1 MDKTKKLEN
10 TLAGVWYP
18 TSRKA
23 LSNLLLNLAAGVP
36 PAPPEDAEDRIAAL
50 IVPHAG
56 YEWSGQTAAYAWE
69 RVRGKRYRRVIL
81 LAPTHRF
88 PLGDTAVLPASGSTE
103 TPLGPVEFDA
113 EAAEKLLESPLFKES
128 DRVHEPE
135 HSTQIQYPFI
145 QSVLPEAKV
154 LPIIVGPLSSEA
166 ARNIGEALRKI
177 TDKDTLA
184 VVSSDFIHYGEDF
197 GYTPFS
203 PSDSLENAKRI
214 NMAAWEL
221 MKLHATDILIKF
233 EQKTHATICGLD
245 PIRVLMN
252 LIPWSAEGK
261 LLHYATSSDRAPDPE
276 RFVCYLS
283 AMFSQKP
290 FAHKGPVSEILSAG
304 DKKALLAIAR
314 DSIAFALKEGKF
326 PETDQFKERAP
337 ESSLAKMGA
346 FVSLHSPDGS
356 LRGCIGEIEPYRP
369 LYQAVTQR
377 ACDAAFRDPRFPS
390 LQVGEFQGIRIE
402 ISALTPAKP
411 VKSWHEIVPGKHG
424 MTLEKDGHFAVFL
437 PQVATEQGWTLEETL
452 TYLSRK
458 AGLPPDAW
466 RTGAE
471 FTVFEAIV
479 FSEDAMPQT

>member
-18 TSRKA
+18 ASRKA
-23 LSNLLLNLAAGVP
+23 LSNLLLNLAADVP
-36 PAPPEDAEDRIAAL
+36 PAPREDAEDRIAAL

-56 YEWSGQTAAYAWE
+56 YEWSGRTAAFAWE
-69 RVRGKRYRRVIL
+69 RVRGKQYKQVIL
-81 LAPTHRF
+81 LAPSHRF

-103 TPLGPVEFDA
+103 TPLGTVEFDT
-113 EAAEKLLESPLFKES
+113 EAAEKLLKSPLFRES
-128 DRVHEPE
+128 DRIHEPE

-145 QSVLPEAKV
+145 QSVLPGAKV
-154 LPIIVGPLSSEA
+154 LPIIVGNLSSGA
-166 ARNIGEALRKI
+166 ARNIGESLKKI
-177 TDKDTLA
+177 TDEDTLA

-197 GYTPFS
+197 GYTPFP
-203 PSDSLENAKRI
+203 PSDSLEKAKKV

-221 MKLHATDILIKF
+221 MEHHSADGLLDF
-233 EQKTHATICGLD
+233 EEKTRATICGIN

-252 LIPWSAEGK
+252 LLPPSAEGR
-261 LLHYATSSDRAPDPE
+261 LLNYATSSDRAPDPE

-283 AMFSQKP
+283 AMFAEKREAESE
-290 FAHKGPVSEILSAG
+290 EILSAG
-304 DKKALLAIAR
+304 DKKALLSIAR
-314 DSIAFALKEGKF
+314 DSIAFALKEGNF
-326 PETDQFKERAP
+326 PGTDHFKGRAP
-337 ESSLAKMGA
+337 DSSRAKMGA
-346 FVSLHSPDGS
+346 FVTLHSPDGS

-369 LYQAVTQR
+369 LYQAVTAR

-390 LQVGEFQGIRIE
+390 LHPGEFQGIRIE

-411 VKSWHEIVPGKHG
+411 VKSWREIVLGKHG

-479 FSEDAMPQT
+479 FSEDATPQT